1 MSTST
6 LSIRG
11 LPEWL
16 IRAYFEEMGATVD
29 PTSAAGADGEPS
41 GMDAGDWSVTWT
53 SQRVALPG
61 GLQADALPHVV
72 HIGAEGR
79 QTTDK
84 QKVRDALANLKMDS
98 ILPGGTLSLTQF
110 DIVFEA
116 DGHALGAVTEAFM
129 KKAQRGGG

>member
-1 MSTST
+1 LSTST

-29 PTSAAGADGEPS
+29 PAAAAGADGEPS

-53 SQRVALPG
+53 NQRKAIAG
-61 GLQADALPHVV
+61 GRM
-72 HIGAEGR
+72 G
-79 QTTDK
+79 
-84 QKVRDALANLKMDS
+84 
-98 ILPGGTLSLTQF
+98 LTQF
-110 DIVFEA
+110 DIVFKGGDDE
-116 DGHALGAVTEAFM
+116 LEAVTEAFM

>member
-61 GLQADALPHVV
+61 D
-72 HIGAEGR
+72 
-79 QTTDK
+79 
-84 QKVRDALANLKMDS
+84 
-98 ILPGGTLSLTQF
+98 TLSLTQF

-116 DGHALGAVTEAFM
+116 DGHALEAVTEAFM

>member
-1 MSTST
+1 LSTTT

-16 IRAYFEEMGATVD
+16 IRVYFEEMGAAAD
-29 PTSAAGADGEPS
+29 PASAAGADGEPS

-61 GLQADALPHVV
+61 G
-72 HIGAEGR
+72 
-79 QTTDK
+79 
-84 QKVRDALANLKMDS
+84 
-98 ILPGGTLSLTQF
+98 TLGLTQF

-116 DGHALGAVTEAFM
+116 DDGALETATEAFM